1 MILTYLLIGVIFTFL
16 VDLLINYLYY
26 LDVPLIE
33 DMHWNNSQRVLCV
46 LLWPFALAVFI
57 ITFLQKYFGK

>member
-1 MILTYLLIGVIFTFL
+1 MILTYLLIGIIFTFL

-26 LDVPLIE
+26 LDDPLIE
-33 DMHWNNSQRVLCV
+33 DMQWNNLQRVLCI

-57 ITFLQKYFGK
+57 ITFLQKYFGE